1 MSLIKIKYN
10 KNVLFINGMDAKID
24 NVFFF
29 FQIIFNL
36 SNSTFDLVRFVGQIE
51 NQWVL
56 MGVTKSRVHLN

>member
-1 MSLIKIKYN
+1 
-10 KNVLFINGMDAKID
+10 MDAKID